1 MKLNLLLIH
10 FNISVLNLD
19 NTCVDIKNPILII
32 FIFNQIQE
40 SHSQESHSI
49 KTSNHSSTKH
59 PLEDEI
65 DGKE

>member
-40 SHSQESHSI
+40 SHSI
-49 KTSNHSSTKH
+49 KTSNHSCTKH